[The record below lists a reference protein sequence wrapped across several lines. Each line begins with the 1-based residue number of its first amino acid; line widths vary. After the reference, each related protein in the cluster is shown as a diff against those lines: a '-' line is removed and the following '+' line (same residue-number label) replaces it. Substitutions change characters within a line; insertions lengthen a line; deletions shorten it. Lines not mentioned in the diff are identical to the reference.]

1 MSLSNDTANP
11 ASQTSNGTAIHQRM
25 LSACIGSLFTSLF
38 LTPMDVVRVRV
49 QQQGM
54 LPGCDCPPVSEPILE
69 SPPVRNAQNA
79 LKRSTLAPSK
89 LTQKIPLPAVFWE
102 EQCFKDLHCSRN
114 PQTNFTGTLDA
125 FKKISQ
131 FEGIRTLW
139 RGLSLT
145 LLMAIPSNVVYYSG
159 YESLRDL
166 SPLNA
171 MYPTLNS
178 FGCGA
183 FARVIAATTVAPLEL
198 LKTRLQSIPASSGA
212 KSFGIIKDLLVET
225 RFEINKV
232 GYRALFKG
240 LEITFWRDVPFSAI
254 YWGSYESY
262 KKNMWFK
269 NFFFTT
275 APPDSNWNYFLNTFI
290 GGSISGTIAGLIT
303 HPFDVGKT
311 RLQISAMRDDKA
323 VSALNG
329 SNSYAHNKNMFVYLN
344 NVKKAEGIGA
354 LYAGLLPRLIKIAPS
369 CAIMISTYEVTKKLF
384 QQEGLA

>member
-1 MSLSNDTANP
+1 MSSNTNTRGP
-11 ASQTSNGTAIHQRM
+11 VSQSSNGIAIHQRM
-25 LSACIGSLFTSLF
+25 LSACIGSLFTSVF

-54 LPGCDCPPVSEPILE
+54 LPGCACPPVTEPILE
-69 SPPVRNAQNA
+69 SPPVRNVQN
-79 LKRSTLAPSK
+79 LPKRSTLTPGTLIQKNPVPS
-89 LTQKIPLPAVFWE
+89 VFWE

-125 FKKISQ
+125 FRKISQ

-166 SPLNA
+166 SPLNVA
-171 MYPTLNS
+171 YPTLNS
-178 FGCGA
+178 FACGA
-183 FARVIAATTVAPLEL
+183 FARVIAATTVAPFEL
-198 LKTRLQSIPASSGA
+198 LKTRLQSIPASSSA

-225 RFEINKV
+225 KFEISKV

-254 YWGSYESY
+254 YWGSYEFY
-262 KKNMWFK
+262 KKNLWVK
-269 NFFFTT
+269 DISTRSS
-275 APPDSNWNYFLNTFI
+275 PDSNWNYFLNTFI

-323 VSALNG
+323 VGAVNSG
-329 SNSYAHNKNMFVYLN
+329 NSYSQNKNMFIFLS
-344 NVKKAEGIGA
+344 NVKKAEGVGA

-384 QQEGLA
+384 QQEGLT